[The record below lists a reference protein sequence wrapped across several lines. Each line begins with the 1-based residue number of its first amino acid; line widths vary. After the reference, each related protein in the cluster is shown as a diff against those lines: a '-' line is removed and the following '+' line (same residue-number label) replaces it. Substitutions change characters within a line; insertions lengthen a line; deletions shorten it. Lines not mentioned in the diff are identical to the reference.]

1 MKKHKLLGFGLLL
14 GCILG
19 VTACTSGL
27 ENSDLYS
34 RADELTEGRLGGVV
48 SQGEKIASTADTFLK
63 ERLGINV
70 AEAIGLPDDATA
82 ADYVKKLSEKTA
94 ETAGEVWEDVDKGEL
109 FTKAYAVLQLVDPD
123 TKVTPEMVNILI
135 ILAEGDTPDTMDVLR
150 AVLPAETVDKIDPET
165 NETVA
170 KITVKL
176 SEIKKAIDESDK
188 TALTDGVKKL
198 QELLDALK
206 EETSAL

>member
-1 MKKHKLLGFGLLL
+1 MKKRRLWCVMLLIVSSLGLAA
-14 GCILG
+14 CSAG
-19 VTACTSGL
+19 VQDS
-27 ENSDLYS
+27 SLYS
-34 RADELTEGRLGGVV
+34 RADELVDGRLDGAV
-48 SQGEKIASTADTFLK
+48 SYGERIATTADSFLK

-70 AEAIGLPDDATA
+70 AEAVGLPDDATA
-82 ADYVKKLSEKTA
+82 ADYVKRLSEKTA
-94 ETAGEVWEDVDKGEL
+94 EKAGEVWEGVDKGEL

-123 TKVTPEMVNILI
+123 TKVTPEMVNILV
-135 ILAEGDTPDTMDVLR
+135 ILSEGDTPDTMDVLR

-176 SEIKKAIDESDK
+176 SEIKEAIAASDK

-198 QELLDALK
+198 QELIDSLK
-206 EETSAL
+206 NGSASG

>member
-1 MKKHKLLGFGLLL
+1 MKKYKLLSFGLLL
-14 GCILG
+14 SCILG

-34 RADELTEGRLGGVV
+34 RADELTDGRLGGVV
-48 SQGEKIASTADTFLK
+48 SHGERIATTADSFLK

-109 FTKAYAVLQLVDPD
+109 FTKAYAILQLVDPD
-123 TKVTPEMVNILI
+123 TKVTPEMVNILV
-135 ILAEGDTPDTMDVLR
+135 ILAEGDTPDTMNVLR

>member
-1 MKKHKLLGFGLLL
+1 MKKVKLLGFGLVL
-14 GCILG
+14 GCALCLS
-19 VTACTSGL
+19 ACTSGL

-34 RADELTEGRLGGVV
+34 KADELVDGRLGGVV
-48 SQGEKIASTADTFLK
+48 SHGERIATTADSFLK
-63 ERLGINV
+63 EHLGINV
-70 AEAIGLPDDATA
+70 AEAVGLPDDATA

-94 ETAGEVWEDVDKGEL
+94 EKAGEVWEDVDKGEL

-123 TKVTPEMVNILI
+123 TKVTPEMVNILV
-135 ILAEGDTPDTMDVLR
+135 ILSEGDTPDTMDVLR

-176 SEIKKAIDESDK
+176 AEVKKAIAESDT

-198 QELLDALK
+198 QELIDTLK
-206 EETSAL
+206 KETSAP